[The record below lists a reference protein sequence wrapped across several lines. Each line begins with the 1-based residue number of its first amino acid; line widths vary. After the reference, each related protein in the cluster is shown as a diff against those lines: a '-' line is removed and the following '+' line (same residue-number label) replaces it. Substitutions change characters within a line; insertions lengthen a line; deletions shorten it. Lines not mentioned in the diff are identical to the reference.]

1 MQSCGQGKIA
11 GLRTRQQLSKRQ
23 RRKERQQE
31 VGDSRKLETAG
42 SWRQQEVGD
51 SRKCKVVGRE
61 RLRG

>member
-23 RRKERQQE
+23 WRKERQQE

-42 SWRQQEVGD
+42 NAKLWAGKD
-51 SRKCKVVGRE
+51 SGSENTAAIK
-61 RLRG
+61 